1 MELFDEIRHAYS
13 EEIKKLQ
20 ESLGN
25 GSAEDYPHY
34 RQMVGSIQSIEWAK
48 ETFNNIVKKRM
59 EEN

>member
-34 RQMVGSIQSIEWAK
+34 RQMVGSIHIIEWAK
-48 ETFNNIVKKRM
+48 ETFNNIVKKRL

>member
-1 MELFDEIRHAYS
+1 MELFDEIRHVYS

>member
-1 MELFDEIRHAYS
+1 MNIWEEVCREFDSEIERL
-13 EEIKKLQ
+13 KT
-20 ESLGN
+20 SLGN

-48 ETFNNIVKKRM
+48 QTFNNIVKKRL

>member
-25 GSAEDYPHY
+25 GSAENYPHY

-48 ETFNNIVKKRM
+48 QTFNNIVKKRL

>member
-34 RQMVGSIQSIEWAK
+34 RQMVGSIQS
-48 ETFNNIVKKRM
+48 TRL

>member
-48 ETFNNIVKKRM
+48 QTFNNIVKKRL

>member
-1 MELFDEIRHAYS
+1 MELFDEIRHVYS

-48 ETFNNIVKKRM
+48 QTFNNIVKKRL

>member
-48 ETFNNIVKKRM
+48 QTFDNIVKKRL

>member
-1 MELFDEIRHAYS
+1 MELFDEIRHVYS

-34 RQMVGSIQSIEWAK
+34 RQMVGSIHNIEWAK
-48 ETFNNIVKKRM
+48 ETFNNIVKKRL

>member
-48 ETFNNIVKKRM
+48 ETFNNIVKKRL

>member
-34 RQMVGSIQSIEWAK
+34 WQMVGSIQSIEWAK